1 MIESNF
7 LLDLRLKISE
17 TTATAATST
26 VKIMKSQAGLIIHAK
41 MAKITA
47 RVIVTIGKIRLKRSL
62 FAELSTGLGTVPNP
76 LAVGIDAFSNML
88 ESNCGVGC

>member
-26 VKIMKSQAGLIIHAK
+26 VKIMKSQAGLTIHAK

-62 FAELSTGLGTVPNP
+62 SAELSTELGTVPNP
-76 LAVGIDAFSNML
+76 
-88 ESNCGVGC
+88 